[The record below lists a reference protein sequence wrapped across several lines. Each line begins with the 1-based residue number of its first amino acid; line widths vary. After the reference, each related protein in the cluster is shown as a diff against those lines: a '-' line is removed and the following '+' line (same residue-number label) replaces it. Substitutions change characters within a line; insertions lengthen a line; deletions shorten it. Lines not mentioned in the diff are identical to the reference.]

1 MNDDD
6 LARIDDTLAVL
17 GIADIAFR
25 NIGELSGGQRQLA
38 SLAQTSVTG
47 SAVAECPSQS
57 TPLKP
62 TSSNTALRLP
72 LKAQHD
78 AED

>member
-6 LARIDDTLAVL
+6 LVRIDDTLPVL

-62 TSSNTALRLP
+62 NELKHGVEIAIESSARR
-72 LKAQHD
+72 
-78 AED
+78 